1 MKLLRHSCGRQHGQN
16 MESSR
21 LLLRYKN
28 DLRMAGRQFQSIIDN
43 VSEGIAVVDR
53 VGRLVVCNRRFR
65 AIYRL
70 SSSQTQPGRL
80 AADILGHRLAQ
91 GSFPAMPASEY
102 LARAMA
108 SGGDGKPADFIDE
121 LSDGRTILLH
131 YEQLPDGRIIATHQ
145 DISDQRRAE
154 ANSAF
159 NAHHDALTGLPNR
172 ALFLDRLNKAL
183 DLAARGKACAVLCLD
198 LDGVKEINDQLGHK
212 IGDKFLQE
220 ASKRLVSCV
229 RKIDTVARLGGDG
242 FAILQLATE
251 RPDDAAFLATRIVD
265 AFKETFVIGT
275 HEVEFGIS
283 AGVALAP
290 GDGRSAAMMLKD
302 ADVALYLAK
311 TEGSGMVRFFEPE
324 TDARIHGR
332 RVLAEDLREALAKG
346 QFRLYYQPQVN
357 LAEGQVSGFEALLRW
372 QHPSR
377 GLLAPAEFITLA
389 EETGMIVEIGA
400 WVLRAAC
407 VEAALWPGNVK
418 VAVNLS
424 AVQFSHGN
432 LLESVTEALYASGL
446 PANRLE
452 LEITESVLLLDS
464 AATHDVMNRLRGLG
478 ISVALDDFGAGFSS
492 LNYLLNF
499 PFDKLKIDRAFVRD
513 LHNKVNAMSIIHAVL
528 ALSKSLCMKTT
539 AEGVETIEQLDMLR
553 EENCMEVQ
561 GYLLSHPRPASEV
574 AGLIETLNTRYRE
587 LSAADRDTGTVF

>member
-1 MKLLRHSCGRQHGQN
+1 
-16 MESSR
+16 
-21 LLLRYKN
+21 
-28 DLRMAGRQFQSIIDN
+28 MAGRQFQSIIDN